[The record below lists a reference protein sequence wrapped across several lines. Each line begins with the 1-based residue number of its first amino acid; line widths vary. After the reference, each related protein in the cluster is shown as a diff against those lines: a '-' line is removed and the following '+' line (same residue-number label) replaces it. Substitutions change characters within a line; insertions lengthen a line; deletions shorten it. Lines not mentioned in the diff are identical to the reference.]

1 MAQQA
6 ANLSSQLTTGKV
18 PIPRFKAG
26 HITDAAYIEM
36 ELQLKAAL
44 TSQQCGDAWSS
55 IPCVADDTAEDAAA
69 NTRNDANK
77 KKIEQCNVA
86 IALLIASFSQNK
98 SLTAVIKRSCTTE
111 WPNGRPWDIFDRLT
125 RRFKRFNKAGRQ
137 HRMAQLAA
145 IAMGRNDNPQDM
157 FDEVQDILYLND
169 TAAPNDPPTS
179 TAKIRDWYEMKL
191 PVEILLLSN
200 KPKVRTNA
208 NNSQIMFRSLYQ
220 VPIPQIPAQWH
231 PSYTSLCP

>member
-26 HITDAAYIEM
+26 PITDAAYIET

-55 IPCVADDTAEDAAA
+55 IPCVADDSAANAAA
-69 NTRNDANK
+69 NTGSDAGRK
-77 KKIEQCNVA
+77 GIVQADAA

-98 SLTAVIKRSCTTE
+98 SLTSVIKRSRSTA
-111 WPNGRPWDIFDRLT
+111 WPNGKPWEVYDRLQK
-125 RRFKRFNKAGRQ
+125 RFKRFNKAGRQ
-137 HRMAQLAA
+137 HRMAQLTA

-157 FDEVQDILYLND
+157 FDEVQDIL
-169 TAAPNDPPTS
+169 S
-179 TAKIRDWYEMKL
+179 KRHG
-191 PVEILLLSN
+191 
-200 KPKVRTNA
+200 R
-208 NNSQIMFRSLYQ
+208 SQ
-220 VPIPQIPAQWH
+220 
-231 PSYTSLCP
+231 